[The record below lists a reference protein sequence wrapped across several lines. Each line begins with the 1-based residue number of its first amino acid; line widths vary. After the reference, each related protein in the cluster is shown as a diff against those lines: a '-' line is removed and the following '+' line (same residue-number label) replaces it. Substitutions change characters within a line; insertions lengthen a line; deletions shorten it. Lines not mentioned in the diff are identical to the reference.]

1 MDGGGGRGGGGGEQ
15 REGEGGA
22 LGRGG
27 EARAGR
33 RRRRR
38 RISWRGLLSQTRT
51 AKPRMELSVCG
62 LIRAAS
68 LMSRARAGPGRKA
81 GVPGDPAV
89 PRRRDSGPVTCRR
102 WKSQR
107 TPFGFSDNYP
117 NSDLSALRRFVSGS
131 PGEKQRPKP
140 SLSPPGCTPAG
151 SVPPRGRG
159 RGRGGTGGEALGGA
173 GGGNAARLPVSARP
187 AGPLKHGCPRPHCS
201 LCW

>member
-1 MDGGGGRGGGGGEQ
+1 M
-15 REGEGGA
+15 
-22 LGRGG
+22 GRGG

-159 RGRGGTGGEALGGA
+159 RGRGGTGGEALGGRGRERGKA
-173 GGGNAARLPVSARP
+173 ACLCAPSGSPEARLSPSPLFPV
-187 AGPLKHGCPRPHCS
+187 LVTVCS
-201 LCW
+201 